1 MNGMVLSERS
11 CAALT
16 AAVDKE
22 LELTLASCPAPAPS
36 KAFEARMEGLIAEE
50 KRPVRRLVNSR
61 AKHVAAALIA
71 AVLLLTVVSFTSER
85 IRSSVAGFFV
95 QTFGDH
101 SEYFNP
107 GVTKTSIEEEYGLV
121 PVPEG
126 FVEYKTIIE
135 DDYLSRIYA
144 KDENS
149 LISLLQQAGSSV
161 SESVDNE
168 HGVID
173 EYEING
179 KTVLIYLS
187 GKAAHAAWTENGY
200 YFSLAFTS
208 FSQVDLDQIIDY
220 VSSVAFKL

>member
-126 FVEYKTIIE
+126 FDEKTVINA
-135 DDYLSRIYA
+135 DTCRVTDYNKNGILLRLMQMTGKDARIA
-144 KDENS
+144 
-149 LISLLQQAGSSV
+149 
-161 SESVDNE
+161 VDNE
-168 HGVID
+168 HGAFT
-173 EYEING
+173 EMTLGE
-179 KTVLIYLS
+179 KTVRIYS
-187 GKAAHAAWTENGY
+187 AEGCADAAWVENGY
-200 YFSLAFTS
+200 LFSLTYNSA
-208 FSQVDLDQIIDY
+208 VDADLFLDWIM
-220 VSSVAFKL
+220 SVKQK